1 MEGWKDGRSRTCLT
15 LNRER
20 LIPCLSYLSYLS
32 CLSYLSVIHI
42 TLPELQKS
50 FYKDKLFF
58 FYYFIYIILILN
70 IYVYMYI
77 ANYS

>member
-58 FYYFIYIILILN
+58 FLLFYIYNINIKYIC
-70 IYVYMYI
+70 IYVYC
-77 ANYS
+77 